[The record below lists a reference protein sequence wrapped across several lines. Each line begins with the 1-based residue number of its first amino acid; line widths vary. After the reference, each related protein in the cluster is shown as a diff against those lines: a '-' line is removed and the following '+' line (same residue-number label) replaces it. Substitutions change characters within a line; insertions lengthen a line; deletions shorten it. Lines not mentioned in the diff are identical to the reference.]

1 MPWSMPL
8 PPMQPTQEDID
19 MCRKTERMMNPL
31 EKKIER
37 QRLRDQ
43 FAAAALTGLL
53 YPDVDDEFA
62 MSYNVRRAYMW
73 ADAML
78 AERERERE

>member
-8 PPMQPTQEDID
+8 PPMQPTQEDIE
-19 MCRKTERMMNPL
+19 MHRKAERIVEAL
-31 EKKIER
+31 EKDKER

-53 YPDVDDEFA
+53 ASMQKNAYAEEAASHAYEIADV
-62 MSYNVRRAYMW
+62 
-73 ADAML
+73 ML
-78 AERERERE
+78 AERERH

>member
-31 EKKIER
+31 KEKIER

-78 AERERERE
+78 AERERE